1 MLKNIVFIV
10 ALLDL
15 AACSGLRTTENTYS
29 AHAESF
35 NIFFMQIP
43 SDDTQKR
50 AMELVPKGGE
60 IKTVNSSPK
69 DITSFIGFMNR
80 LLGFDFTYIN
90 GTTKK
95 E

>member
-10 ALLDL
+10 ALLNIT
-15 AACSGLRTTENTYS
+15 ACSGLRTTENTYS

-43 SDDTQKR
+43 SEDTQKR

-69 DITSFIGFMNR
+69 DITSLIGFMNR